1 LNVFARALRCS
12 RFDKPFATPAAAE
25 INCNL
30 GSGHL
35 QLKEPRMKKIA
46 LALAIAVVGLP
57 LASAGWVAAAM
68 IAF

>member
-1 LNVFARALRCS
+1 MSFPAHYGVRVSN
-12 RFDKPFATPAAAE
+12 KPFATPAAADIRE
-25 INCNL
+25 NP

-35 QLKEPRMKKIA
+35 QLEEPRMKKIA